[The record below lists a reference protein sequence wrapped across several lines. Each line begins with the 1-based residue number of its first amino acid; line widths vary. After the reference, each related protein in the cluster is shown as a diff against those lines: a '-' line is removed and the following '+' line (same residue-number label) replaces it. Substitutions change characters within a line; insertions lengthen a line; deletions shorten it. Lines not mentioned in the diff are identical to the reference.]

1 MLDLVKEPS
10 LSPHKAAIW
19 KRIDDAVQ
27 DFHVV
32 AFLTDPKNLLEGIKL
47 LIN

>member
-1 MLDLVKEPS
+1 MCIRKIVLYMVF
-10 LSPHKAAIW
+10 
-19 KRIDDAVQ
+19 DDAVQ